1 VYILS
6 SWIIDCL
13 PCAGRPLD
21 RDNRLAADPKLAAH
35 EHADYRAPWRG
46 GIAIVLQD
54 RPDRNARLAR
64 LNWPPPHRDERG
76 HALKAVAD
84 LTNASLHH
92 AIMSDIVGRGSAPK
106 AAELAERFGCSDDAV
121 RAALRRLADF
131 LVRRDEREWWG
142 NCAWCSLGIAA
153 LVGGPVTITTTL
165 GANDSQVTIR
175 VDDGEV
181 DTRDLLVHFP
191 IPMTRVW
198 NNVIY
203 ACSMMLVFDSEAKID
218 SWCAYGRHLD
228 PDWHKWTVP
237 EARALIDRHGLS
249 GPIWALP
256 STEGRF

>member
-1 VYILS
+1 MT
-6 SWIIDCL
+6 
-13 PCAGRPLD
+13 PTG
-21 RDNRLAADPKLAAH
+21 
-35 EHADYRAPWRG
+35 
-46 GIAIVLQD
+46 
-54 RPDRNARLAR
+54 AR
-64 LNWPPPHRDERG
+64 
-76 HALKAVAD
+76 
-84 LTNASLHH
+84 LHH
-92 AIMSDIVGRGSAPK
+92 AILCDIVDRGRAPTVN
-106 AAELAERFGCSDDAV
+106 ELARRFASSDEAI
-121 RAALRRLADF
+121 RKALRRLADDHGVVLHPHDDEVWVAHPFSLAPTGF

-165 GANDSQVTIR
+165 GANDSQVNIR

-181 DTRDLLVHFP
+181 DTPDLLVHFP

-218 SWCAYGRHLD
+218 SWCARHGIAKGDVRPIGTVARFAADWYGRHLD
-228 PDWHKWTVP
+228 PDWHKWTVS

-256 STEGRF
+256 SEDGRF